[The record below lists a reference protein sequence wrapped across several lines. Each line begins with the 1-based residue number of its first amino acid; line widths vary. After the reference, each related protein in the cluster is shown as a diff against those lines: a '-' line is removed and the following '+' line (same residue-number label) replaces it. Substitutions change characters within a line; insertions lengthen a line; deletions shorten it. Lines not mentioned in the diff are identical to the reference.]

1 MNWKDVVKSVA
12 PVLGTAL
19 GGPLAGAAIKTLSA
33 KFLGTDEGDIKDLE
47 AQLESQFLSASPD
60 ALIELKKL
68 DKEFEAKMAELKV
81 DVFKL
86 ETADRQNARQ
96 ENKLSKMP
104 ALLSVGLSITIIAIV
119 YLLFYVTVPAGSK
132 EVLFMLLG
140 VVMKEWGGS
149 MQYWFGTTRSS
160 ADKTLMMARGAVK

>member
-1 MNWKDVVKSVA
+1 MSWKDVVKSVA

-33 KFLGTDEGDIKDLE
+33 KFLGTDEGDLQDLE
-47 AQLESQFLSASPD
+47 TQLENQFLSASPD
-60 ALIELKKL
+60 ALIELRKL

-81 DVFKL
+81 DVFKI
-86 ETADRQNARQ
+86 ETRDRQNARK
-96 ENKLSKMP
+96 ENKQSIMP
-104 ALLSVGLSITIIAIV
+104 AALSVGLSVTIIVIV
-119 YLLFYVTVPAGSK
+119 YLLFYVTVPTGSK

-160 ADKTLMMARGAVK
+160 AEKTAMMINGSNK